1 MLSMRRHVLIFVC
14 VFGAMLAVT
23 IGGNILAAAGVI
35 HDLGVFKMPMLIL
48 IFALFLASGF
58 AFIPIM
64 VKLVL
69 GAQKKI
75 GNENVPAV
83 AAALRNERNIVF
95 VLWGLMALGCI
106 IGIPAAIRGGLFN
119 PPPVSSQSQ

>member
-1 MLSMRRHVLIFVC
+1 MLSMRRHVLIFAA
-14 VFGAMLAVT
+14 VFGAMLAIT

-35 HDLGVFKMPMLIL
+35 HDLGPFKTRMLIL

-58 AFIPIM
+58 AFVPIM

-69 GAQKKI
+69 GAQKKL
-75 GNENVPAV
+75 GNENVRAV
-83 AAALRNERNIVF
+83 AAVLHSERNIVF

-106 IGIPAAIRGGLFN
+106 IGIPAAIQGGLFN
-119 PPPVSSQSQ
+119 PPPVPSQSQ